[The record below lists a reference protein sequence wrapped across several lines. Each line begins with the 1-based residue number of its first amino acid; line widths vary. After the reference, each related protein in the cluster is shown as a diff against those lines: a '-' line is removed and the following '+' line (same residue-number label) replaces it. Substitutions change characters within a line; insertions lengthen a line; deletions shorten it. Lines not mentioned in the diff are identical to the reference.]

1 MAVAGTN
8 RIFYYG
14 RFASGIEVKPGE
26 SRTYESEN
34 ENETLYITQ
43 ATLGVG
49 SSTERTILQ
58 CSVDEKSPV
67 FLCSLLPEK
76 TESCTLNLVFRD
88 DEVVSFSVVGE
99 TSVHISGYVA
109 VDEAGILV
117 CREHGEDIA
126 ETESDES
133 TDFEYDDED
142 EEDDFIDDEEDE
154 GFNVFGSSPARK
166 SGVVIEEIVDD
177 EEPEKGKKKDKK
189 KKNKKK
195 EENESVVESE
205 DEDGFPVSATVEEA
219 KQDKGK
225 ESKKKK
231 KRKVKGTEADNEP
244 EKKKKKKQVQKS
256 KEETDGAMDED
267 DQKEQ
272 PADTIDGD
280 ERKIE
285 GESGSAAEKSSP
297 AKKQK
302 KKKNKKVETTIETA
316 PAKKADEAKKSSID
330 EKQSPSKYSKERKFP
345 SGLVVEDL
353 ALGKPNAKK
362 ASPGSQV
369 SVRYIGKLQKNG
381 KIFDSNVGK
390 FPFKFKLGAGQVIKG
405 WDVGVNGMRVGDKRK
420 LTIPPSMGY
429 GQQRAGSIPPNSWLV
444 FDVEMVNVR

>member
-1 MAVAGTN
+1 MTG
-8 RIFYYG
+8 FW
-14 RFASGIEVKPGE
+14 GIEVKPGE

-109 VDEAGILV
+109 VDEEG
-117 CREHGEDIA
+117 CEHEEHGEDIA

-133 TDFEYDDED
+133 TDFEYGDED
-142 EEDDFIDDEEDE
+142 EEDDFIDDDEEE

-195 EENESVVESE
+195 EESESGKQIVLKNSLPDAVVESE
-205 DEDGFPVSATVEEA
+205 DEDGFPVSATVEEP

-225 ESKKKK
+225 ESKKK

-256 KEETDGAMDED
+256 KEETHGAMDED

-285 GESGSAAEKSSP
+285 AESGSAVEKSSP

-302 KKKNKKVETTIETA
+302 KKKNKKVETTVETT
-316 PAKKADEAKKSSID
+316 PAKKADEAKKSSTD

-353 ALGKPNAKK
+353 ALGKPNGKK

-390 FPFKFKLGAGQVIKG
+390 SPFKFKLGAGQVIKG

>member
-166 SGVVIEEIVDD
+166 SGVV
-177 EEPEKGKKKDKK
+177 
-189 KKNKKK
+189 
-195 EENESVVESE
+195 ESE

-244 EKKKKKKQVQKS
+244 ENRKKKKKQVQKS

-280 ERKIE
+280 ERYLLLRCRKIE